1 MEGRVAVGCLQPGLQ
16 NWLPSAVNKSGAVS
30 PATRAKFNIIP
41 EISPRI
47 AAGTTTV
54 AIVRDLVAP
63 SAIAPSLKD
72 TGTDFRNSSV
82 ERRAI
87 GIIMTPSATPPA
99 SVENPNFNTMIE

>member
-16 NWLPSAVNKSGAVS
+16 NWFPSAVNKSGAVS

-41 EISPRI
+41 EISPRM

-54 AIVRDLVAP
+54 AMVRDLVAP

-72 TGTDFRNSSV
+72 TGTERRNSSV
-82 ERRAI
+82 DRSAI
-87 GIIMTPSATPPA
+87 GIIITLSATPPA
-99 SVENPNFNTMIE
+99 RVEKPTRVTMIA